1 MLWSDLEGSRKSEKL
16 SKCVQVTVEWGAGCL
31 RDSFEF
37 LAREGSVGG
46 MVAVL
51 DFGKSFTKP
60 GEDVVDGKLEISEE
74 LDGV

>member
-1 MLWSDLEGSRKSEKL
+1 MLWSDLEGSRKGEKR

-37 LAREGSVGG
+37 LAREGGVGG

-74 LDGV
+74 FDGG